1 MQEFL
6 YMSRRKIEYCRARAW
21 MYTAAEEDRDVG
33 CFNIPR
39 HNTEDASR
47 KDEKVICSIVQKA
60 STAQEAGSTLPYLL
74 SW

>member
-33 CFNIPR
+33 CFNIAR

-47 KDEKVICSIVQKA
+47 KDEKKA